1 MTITNKPEKAAAA
14 EMRARQ
20 VRMNPHFLSNA
31 PNAIAALVLIA
42 PGEVPRAAGRLRQF
56 LRASFD
62 QHERVLVPLEEELAL
77 VSAYLEIE
85 SLRIGKRLEVEWAID
100 PCLLEVLIPPFSLQ
114 PLVENAVHHGIP
126 SSPRAGRVRLLV
138 RPVGDCLELS
148 VSDNG
153 RGVLPTEIE
162 KVFFAEDPRVHALVL
177 LRRRLQGLVLCSFQS
192 EVWSEVGEGTTV
204 TLRIPL
210 GFENANRSS
219 ETVAGLRR
227 GLAS

>member
-42 PGEVPRAAGRLRQF
+42 PGEVPRAVGRLRQF

-77 VSAYLEIE
+77 VSPYLEIE
-85 SLRIGKRLEVEWAID
+85 SLRIGKPLKVEWAID

-153 RGVLPTEIE
+153 RGVSPTEIE
-162 KVFFAEDPRVHALVL
+162 KVFFAEHARVL

-210 GFENANRSS
+210 GFENANRSL